1 MEQTVKELGRKSE
14 SARVPTLQDDVRL
27 DDLDTAAHEEREN
40 TLIRLRTQVTNL
52 KAEIGEQQQQRSQ
65 LRKMLEEEYK
75 KRQAITAL
83 SVPAEQVD
91 IDEESIITPSGKHTL
106 PEYTYAFR
114 KTCESLPSA
123 LTAKAILAVGRFAA
137 HEDSI
142 WRQTKSI
149 KRMAEHYR
157 IRINIDYRMFV
168 HWQPGKLL
176 RILDVIPRQDLESW
190 IKRHG

>member
-1 MEQTVKELGRKSE
+1 
-14 SARVPTLQDDVRL
+14 
-27 DDLDTAAHEEREN
+27 
-40 TLIRLRTQVTNL
+40 
-52 KAEIGEQQQQRSQ
+52 
-65 LRKMLEEEYK
+65 
-75 KRQAITAL
+75 
-83 SVPAEQVD
+83 VPAEQVG
-91 IDEESIITPSGKHTL
+91 IDDKSIITSSGKHTL
-106 PEYTYAFR
+106 PEYTGAFR

-168 HWQPGKLL
+168 HWQRGKLL